1 VEEDRR
7 IAAAETIMEAGI
19 MVAGMTGGSM
29 TSTSNNSNRDTNGDT
44 RAIVAAEVVVDG
56 RVVVVGVVSIASVI
70 GVAPRH
76 DIMINA
82 VGIIE
87 TMTTRSGQVWRSAKV
102 IFRINANTNTTV
114 IIITTKTAITA
125 ITTGPR
131 TTTAISTTI
140 NKTRQ
145 RQRLWCATYLNPSR
159 AR

>member
-44 RAIVAAEVVVDG
+44 RAIVAAEVVDG